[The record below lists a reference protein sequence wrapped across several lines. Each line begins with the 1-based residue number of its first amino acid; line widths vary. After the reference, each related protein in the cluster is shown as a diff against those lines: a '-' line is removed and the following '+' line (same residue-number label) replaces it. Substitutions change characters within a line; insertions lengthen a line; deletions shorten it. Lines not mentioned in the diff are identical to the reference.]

1 MKSLVLQNERLR
13 INKLAGLKR
22 NANQKHYQKNF
33 TKMNNDDTITI
44 DLSDVQPVEF
54 TWNESDMS
62 TGFIAQEVGTA
73 SPNTITLNSG
83 ISITT
88 TGLAASGSYT
98 ISTPY
103 DDMEQRLARLEK
115 IIAEEEEVRR
125 THPAVQMAYDE
136 YRLLYI
142 LAKKNPGD
150 LLTDQ

>member
-1 MKSLVLQNERLR
+1 M
-13 INKLAGLKR
+13 
-22 NANQKHYQKNF
+22 
-33 TKMNNDDTITI
+33 NDDTNTI
-44 DLSDVQPVEF
+44 DLSDVKPVEF
-54 TWNESDMS
+54 SWNESDMS
-62 TGFIAQEVGTA
+62 TGFIAQEVNTA
-73 SPNTITLNSG
+73 FPNTVTLNSG

-88 TGLAASGSYT
+88 TGLAAAAGSYT

-150 LLTDQ
+150 LLTE

>member
-1 MKSLVLQNERLR
+1 MS
-13 INKLAGLKR
+13 A
-22 NANQKHYQKNF
+22 
-33 TKMNNDDTITI
+33 DTITI
-44 DLSDVQPVEF
+44 DLSDIEPVEF

-62 TGFIAQEVGTA
+62 TGFTAQEVGTYTPMNGMVG
-73 SPNTITLNSG
+73 SNNTVTLASG

-103 DDMEQRLARLEK
+103 EDMEARLSKLEK

-125 THPAVQMAYDE
+125 THPAVKMAYDE

-142 LAKKNPGD
+142 LAKKNPSD
-150 LLTDQ
+150 HLTEE

>member
-1 MKSLVLQNERLR
+1 MS
-13 INKLAGLKR
+13 
-22 NANQKHYQKNF
+22 
-33 TKMNNDDTITI
+33 DDTNTI
-44 DLSDVQPVEF
+44 DLGSITPVEF
-54 TWNESDMS
+54 SWNENDMS
-62 TGFIAQEVGTA
+62 VGVIAQEVGAAYTTMIG
-73 SPNTITLNSG
+73 SPNTVTLTSG
-83 ISITT
+83 VSITT
-88 TGLAASGSYT
+88 TGLAAGSIGNSGYT

>member
-1 MKSLVLQNERLR
+1 
-13 INKLAGLKR
+13 
-22 NANQKHYQKNF
+22 
-33 TKMNNDDTITI
+33 MNNDDTITI
-44 DLSDVQPVEF
+44 DLGDVKTAEF
-54 TWNESDMS
+54 SWNESDMT

-73 SPNTITLNSG
+73 FPNTITLNSG
-83 ISITT
+83 VSITT
-88 TGLAASGSYT
+88 TGIAAGSIGNSGYT

-115 IIAEEEEVRR
+115 IIAEEDEVRR

-150 LLTDQ
+150 LLTEE

>member
-1 MKSLVLQNERLR
+1 
-13 INKLAGLKR
+13 
-22 NANQKHYQKNF
+22 
-33 TKMNNDDTITI
+33 MNNEDTI
-44 DLSDVQPVEF
+44 DLRDITPIEYSF
-54 TWNESDMS
+54 TDSGMS
-62 TGFIAQEVGTA
+62 TGFIAEEVSTA
-73 SPNTITLNSG
+73 YPNTVTLTSG

-88 TGLAASGSYT
+88 TGIAAGGSYT

-103 DDMEQRLARLEK
+103 DDMEERLAKLEK

-150 LLTDQ
+150 YLTEE

>member
-1 MKSLVLQNERLR
+1 MS
-13 INKLAGLKR
+13 
-22 NANQKHYQKNF
+22 
-33 TKMNNDDTITI
+33 DDTITI
-44 DLSDVQPVEF
+44 DLSSIEPVVM

-73 SPNTITLNSG
+73 FATAISNTSPNTITLNSG
-83 ISITT
+83 ISITNT
-88 TGLAASGSYT
+88 SVAASGNYT

-103 DDMEQRLARLEK
+103 DDIVERLSKLEQ

-125 THPAVQMAYDE
+125 THPAVKMAYDE

-150 LLTDQ
+150 HLTEE